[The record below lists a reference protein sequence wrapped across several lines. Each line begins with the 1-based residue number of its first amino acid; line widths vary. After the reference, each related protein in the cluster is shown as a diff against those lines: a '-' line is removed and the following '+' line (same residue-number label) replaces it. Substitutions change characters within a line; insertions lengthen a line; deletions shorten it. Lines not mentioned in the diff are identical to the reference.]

1 METQMDYNSADE
13 AQDSDKM
20 LSKDETITKLSQL
33 EKLYE
38 EKKKV
43 YYAVLSVIVLC
54 GTLYWFVLPLSH
66 QQMVLS
72 SLHWKQTVHA
82 HSWHIII

>member
-1 METQMDYNSADE
+1 MTTLRMKARRKQKLARMETQMDYNSADE

-54 GTLYWFVLPLSH
+54 GTLY
-66 QQMVLS
+66 
-72 SLHWKQTVHA
+72 
-82 HSWHIII
+82 

>member
-1 METQMDYNSADE
+1 MKARRKQKLARMETQMDYNSADE

-54 GTLYWFVLPLSH
+54 GTLY
-66 QQMVLS
+66 
-72 SLHWKQTVHA
+72 
-82 HSWHIII
+82 